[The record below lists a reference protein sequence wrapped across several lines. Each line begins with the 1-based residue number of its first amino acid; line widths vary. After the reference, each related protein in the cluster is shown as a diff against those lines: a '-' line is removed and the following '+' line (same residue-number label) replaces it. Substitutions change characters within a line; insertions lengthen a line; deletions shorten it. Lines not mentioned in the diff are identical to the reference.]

1 MAPRPAGTPTGVR
14 LEVEGM
20 RAGGILMQVK
30 GSGGGRLGRR
40 LPPDR
45 SLMQINMDARAWRKI
60 PRDIGR
66 AVHRCRRRRCNPPQ
80 PGEAPMALPT
90 RYNPLRQV
98 SLLDPFVD
106 LEDLFRGNG
115 TRSSRGYEKAL
126 EMHMDVHE
134 DDKAYH
140 ITVDVPGVKKE
151 DIDVSVE
158 GNMVTI
164 TAEVKREQSRE
175 KEKEVHSERFHGKA
189 FRSFTLPTEVDSGKS
204 QARYD
209 GGVLSLTLSKK
220 GDSGSRHLSIN

>member
-1 MAPRPAGTPTGVR
+1 
-14 LEVEGM
+14 
-20 RAGGILMQVK
+20 
-30 GSGGGRLGRR
+30 
-40 LPPDR
+40 
-45 SLMQINMDARAWRKI
+45 
-60 PRDIGR
+60 
-66 AVHRCRRRRCNPPQ
+66 
-80 PGEAPMALPT
+80 MALPT

-106 LEDLFRGNG
+106 LEDMFRGNG
-115 TRSSRGYEKAL
+115 ARLSRGYEKTL

-134 DDKAYH
+134 DDKAYL

-158 GNMVTI
+158 GNLVTI

-175 KEKEVHSERFHGKA
+175 KQKEVHSERFHGKA

-204 QARYD
+204 EARYD

-220 GDSGSRHLSIN
+220 GDGGSRHLSIN